1 MVNFLIL
8 LYLLNKF
15 LVKPLSE
22 FIQKRAEGI
31 ETDIEVAKENRKQ
44 TDELFENQQV
54 LLVNARQE
62 AKEIIKQSEEITLRE
77 KENILKEAK
86 NTASDLVENAKK
98 EIDLSVKKAKKDLQE
113 EVGELA
119 VNLAEKILKKSIDS
133 KQRKLLLDDGLNKF
147 TTS

>member
-8 LYLLNKF
+8 LYFLNRF

-22 FIQKRAEGI
+22 FVQKRAEGI

-44 TDELFENQQV
+44 TDELLENQQN
-54 LLVNARQE
+54 LLTEARHE
-62 AKEIIKQSEEITLRE
+62 AKVIRKQSEEITVRE
-77 KENILKEAK
+77 KENILNEAK

-113 EVGELA
+113 DVAELA
-119 VNLAEKILKKSIDS
+119 VDLAEKILKKSIDS
-133 KQRKLLLDDGLNKF
+133 KQRKLLLDDGLNKL
-147 TTS
+147 TAT